1 MKRLAPI
8 LILAGMIPGVAPAV
22 EWGLPW
28 FHTRPKP
35 VLLDDRSTQS
45 VSPKIVKRTEY
56 KGSGQ
61 DELSRPVWA
70 DSHRS
75 HEIVRREP
83 APGLSKGSGGKSG
96 KQTKSN
102 TEYPVR
108 QRGR

>member
-1 MKRLAPI
+1 MIRLAPI
-8 LILAGMIPGVAPAV
+8 LILAGTIPGVAPAV

-35 VLLDDRSTQS
+35 VLLDDRGAQP
-45 VSPKIVKRTEY
+45 VSQKMMKRTEY

-61 DELSRPVWA
+61 DEMSRPVWA

-75 HEIVRREP
+75 HEIVRGEP
-83 APGLSKGSGGKSG
+83 ASHLGNGSNKKSS

-102 TEYPVR
+102 R
-108 QRGR
+108 